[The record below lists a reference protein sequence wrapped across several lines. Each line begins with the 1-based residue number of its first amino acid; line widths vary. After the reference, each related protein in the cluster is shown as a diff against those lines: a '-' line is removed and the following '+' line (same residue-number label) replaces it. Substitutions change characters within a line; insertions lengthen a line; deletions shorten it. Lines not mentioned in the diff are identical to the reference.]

1 VIVVGN
7 VPIAVHVLEITAA
20 LALMEIV
27 VPEKTAIHVMDVIA
41 ARVREETAIMVQEIQ
56 TLPLT
61 TALEVTAIT
70 VQEIRLH
77 PR

>member
-20 LALMEIV
+20 LELMEIV

-41 ARVREETAIMVQEIQ
+41 ARVREETERFRRYDY
-56 TLPLT
+56 TPGK
-61 TALEVTAIT
+61 
-70 VQEIRLH
+70 
-77 PR
+77 PSY

>member
-1 VIVVGN
+1 MVIPITITVSTMVIVVGN

-27 VPEKTAIHVMDVIA
+27 VPEKTAI
-41 ARVREETAIMVQEIQ
+41 
-56 TLPLT
+56 
-61 TALEVTAIT
+61 T